1 MAPLIDLLIGIVA
14 WLGVFASIAAV
25 IAGATGLK
33 IASASGCERQPKMAE
48 MVAAT
53 MLMANSHEKASTKR
67 SILELILLQANEHS
81 TTQYKSSGACATSVI
96 NLRLKFSQR

>member
-1 MAPLIDLLIGIVA
+1 LSPGWAFLRLSQLSSPEPPAETDR
-14 WLGVFASIAAV
+14 
-25 IAGATGLK
+25 LK